1 MAARPSLPDETRA
14 QELRDRRSALIT
26 FALCR
31 ARTRMWTD
39 AVQLFT
45 QTHPRATQHLDAI
58 EKAVAPA
65 LTTGDFIVPALGTA
79 LTVALD
85 QQTIAGRMG
94 ADLATTPFDVHIT
107 TLDDDDTLGSFGD
120 PGTPIPVIGPV
131 AMAQPLVPVKRV
143 GAILVETEEA
153 SRIPGATALVERRL
167 LRVVART
174 QDEAMLTILLAG
186 KTAVGGGQVLDSEA
200 DALAVVSA
208 VRGGSPVV
216 PYWVTDAYGAQYLLS
231 LSTPTAGL
239 RLFPDATLSGGSIF
253 GAPLLVTDAPMA
265 AGKLILIDAAAVVQA
280 TGTLSVDAAKGVA
293 LEQRTDPS
301 NASATGTA
309 TALVSMFQTNAIAL
323 RVTRA
328 FNVVPAVDDAA
339 AFTDLPLGSPV

>member
-1 MAARPSLPDETRA
+1 
-14 QELRDRRSALIT
+14 
-26 FALCR
+26 
-31 ARTRMWTD
+31 
-39 AVQLFT
+39 
-45 QTHPRATQHLDAI
+45 
-58 EKAVAPA
+58 
-65 LTTGDFIVPALGTA
+65 
-79 LTVALD
+79 
-85 QQTIAGRMG
+85 
-94 ADLATTPFDVHIT
+94 
-107 TLDDDDTLGSFGD
+107 
-120 PGTPIPVIGPV
+120 
-131 AMAQPLVPVKRV
+131 
-143 GAILVETEEA
+143 
-153 SRIPGATALVERRL
+153 
-167 LRVVART
+167 
-174 QDEAMLTILLAG
+174 
-186 KTAVGGGQVLDSEA
+186 
-200 DALAVVSA
+200 